1 MAIATVSPATLRQ
14 RNMTSKT
21 SKSKQPDLKLVAE
34 TTSNRGADRKVF
46 AIFLT
51 SMAVAG
57 LLALLAINTALSQGA
72 FELSKLTAQAVTL
85 NDQREAVMKKI
96 AKASSPEVLAYRA
109 KAAGMVPSQSPRFLI
124 VGASNEGSTATQ
136 SPKVTSQ

>member
-1 MAIATVSPATLRQ
+1 MAIATASPLTIRQNNQNLRTPKS
-14 RNMTSKT
+14 NKT
-21 SKSKQPDLKLVAE
+21 ELKLE
-34 TTSNRGADRKVF
+34 TRVTQNPGADRKAF

-51 SMAVAG
+51 SMAIAG

-72 FELSKLTAQAVTL
+72 FELSKLTAQAITL

-109 KAAGMVPSQSPRFLI
+109 KAAGMVPSQSPRFLTI
-124 VGASNEGSTATQ
+124 GPSSVGSASGQQVKANR
-136 SPKVTSQ
+136 